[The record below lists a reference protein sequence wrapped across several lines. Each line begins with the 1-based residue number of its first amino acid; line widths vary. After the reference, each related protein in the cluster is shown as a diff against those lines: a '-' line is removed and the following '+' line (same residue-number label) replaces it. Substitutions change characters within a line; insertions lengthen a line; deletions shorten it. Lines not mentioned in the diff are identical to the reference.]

1 MMKKCGCTCSSVAHI
16 LLVVGGLNWGLVGL
30 GYFFGGNWNIVNL
43 LLGNWM
49 WLEAVVYILVGVSA
63 AVKLFG
69 CKCSKCKAC
78 EAGMGGSNMGG
89 SMGQQ
94 M

>member
-1 MMKKCGCTCSSVAHI
+1 MNMHMSGKCSVTKIAGF
-16 LLVVGGLNWGLVGL
+16 LLLIGGLNWGLVGI
-30 GYFFGGNWNIVNL
+30 GYFFGGNWNVVNL

-63 AVKLFG
+63 VVKLFG
-69 CKCSKCKAC
+69 CCCGTCKVD
-78 EAGMGGSNMGG
+78 GVKPMGG
-89 SMGQQ
+89 Q